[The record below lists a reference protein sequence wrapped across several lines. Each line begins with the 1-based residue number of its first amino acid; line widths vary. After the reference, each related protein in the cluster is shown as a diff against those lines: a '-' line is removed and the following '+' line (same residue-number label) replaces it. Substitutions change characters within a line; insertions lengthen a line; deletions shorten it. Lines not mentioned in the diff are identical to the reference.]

1 MKIPGII
8 FTSLALT
15 LVAGEALVQLLGVVD
30 IPLYRADPTL
40 GYIPAP
46 SQSGNF
52 LNFKQ
57 WQFNEYSMGSG
68 AFEPDSRRFNMLLLG
83 DSTVMGGNPLTQS
96 ERLGLQL
103 EDLTGWQVWPV
114 SAGSWALQ
122 NQLAYIQKY
131 PQLLDKVDAVAIVSN
146 SGDFD
151 GPSSWAS
158 NLTHPLKRPFPG
170 LLYAA
175 QKYVFPSAP
184 PPEISA
190 ELKVVPRDWRA
201 DLRDLSGSF
210 RKPVVIFLFPTS
222 DELDD
227 SEKMRKQ
234 LDSII
239 PALQA
244 QSAGNLKIVQ
254 VAASPLWNSSFYRD
268 SIHPNADGNAALAK
282 ILRSSLCESTIQ
294 KMACLALSSTTPM
307 Q

>member
-68 AFEPDSRRFNMLLLG
+68 AFELDSRRFKILLG
-83 DSTVMGGNPLTQS
+83 DSTVMGGNPLAQS
-96 ERLGLQL
+96 ERLGPQL

-122 NQLAYIQKY
+122 NQLAYIHKY
-131 PQLLDKVDAVAIVSN
+131 PQLLNKVDAVAIVSN

-151 GPSSWAS
+151 GPSS
-158 NLTHPLKRPFPG
+158 
-170 LLYAA
+170 
-175 QKYVFPSAP
+175 
-184 PPEISA
+184 
-190 ELKVVPRDWRA
+190 
-201 DLRDLSGSF
+201 
-210 RKPVVIFLFPTS
+210 
-222 DELDD
+222 
-227 SEKMRKQ
+227 
-234 LDSII
+234 
-239 PALQA
+239 
-244 QSAGNLKIVQ
+244 
-254 VAASPLWNSSFYRD
+254 
-268 SIHPNADGNAALAK
+268 
-282 ILRSSLCESTIQ
+282 
-294 KMACLALSSTTPM
+294 
-307 Q
+307 